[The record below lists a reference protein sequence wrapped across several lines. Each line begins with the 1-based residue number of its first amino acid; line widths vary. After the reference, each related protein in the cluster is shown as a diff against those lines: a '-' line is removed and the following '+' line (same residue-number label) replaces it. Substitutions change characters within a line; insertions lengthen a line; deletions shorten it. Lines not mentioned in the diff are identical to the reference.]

1 MFSCLFVSFYGD
13 FAVIVVNETDAA
25 SSLMPHVNHEIL
37 QWARETAGLSLEQA
51 VDKLAIGD
59 ARGVAA
65 VDRLAALE
73 AGKEAPTRAQLV
85 NMAKVYRRPLVTFYM
100 SAPPRTGDRGQDFR
114 TLPEDH
120 SKTADALLDAL
131 IRDVRARQSIVRS
144 LLEDEEEM
152 EPLPFIGSLRISDGI
167 SKVLASIRD
176 TLGLHLERFRQSGS
190 PDDAFDYLRERVQNA
205 GIFVLLMGNLGS
217 HHTAID
223 VETFR
228 GFALADPIAPFIV
241 INDQDSRNAWSFTL
255 LHELAHLW
263 LGATGISG
271 GIGEKPIERFCN
283 DVAGEFL
290 LPKKE
295 LAHVGIDHLTDV
307 NTIVQ
312 RITRFAEERHLS
324 RTMVAYA
331 LFRWARSIDEKTWE
345 KLLILFREQWRRSR
359 EIVRDR
365 SREREGGPN
374 YYVVKRHRVGSA
386 LIDLVQRMMNEGVLT
401 PSKAGK
407 VLGVK
412 PTNVQALIN
421 TTARTL

>member
-1 MFSCLFVSFYGD
+1 
-13 FAVIVVNETDAA
+13 
-25 SSLMPHVNHEIL
+25 MPHVNHEIL

-51 VDKLAIGD
+51 VEKLAIGD
-59 ARGVAA
+59 AGGVAA

-73 AGKEAPTRAQLV
+73 AGRKMPSRAQLV

-114 TLPEDH
+114 TLPAHH

-152 EPLPFIGSLRISDGI
+152 KPLPFIGSLRISNGV

-176 TLGLHLERFRQSGS
+176 ALDLHLESFRQSKS
-190 PDDAFDYLRERVQNA
+190 PDDAFDYVRERAENA
-205 GIFVLLMGNLGS
+205 GIFVLLIGNLGS

-241 INDQDSRNAWSFTL
+241 INDQDSRSAWSFTL

-271 GIGEKPIERFCN
+271 GIGEKPIERFCS

-295 LAHVGIDHLTDV
+295 LVHVGVNHMTDV
-307 NTIVQ
+307 DTAAQ
-312 RITRFAEERHLS
+312 RIAQFAEEHHLS
-324 RTMVAYA
+324 RTMIAYA
-331 LFRWARSIDEKTWE
+331 LYRWSKSIDEKTWE
-345 KLLILFREQWRRSR
+345 KLRTHFREQWRRSR
-359 EIVRDR
+359 EIAHDR
-365 SREREGGPN
+365 SRDREGGPN
-374 YYVVKRHRVGSA
+374 YYIVKRHRIGSA
-386 LIDLVQRMMNEGVLT
+386 LLHLVQRMMNEGVLT

-412 PTNVQALIN
+412 PTNVQALIH
-421 TTARTL
+421 TTAPTGSERTA